1 MNVFQVFYTHSRGGN
16 LYCHWLYLCSRSSP
30 LDVEGFWIELALTV
44 VRLDRIWRLV
54 SEMLLYLAALHHQVM
69 CHDLLILRVF
79 LLILS
84 FSLYL
89 LYWPV
94 RQLNTCSSFCSA
106 LTATMNSRV
115 KSAVYISWK
124 SLFFCRDTLSDLFTA
139 SQFCVLVPSLSSSI
153 ALAVSFIL
161 IVYHSLPGKYMW
173 CD

>member
-1 MNVFQVFYTHSRGGN
+1 MNVLQVFYTHSRGGN

-69 CHDLLILRVF
+69 CHGLFVLRVF

-94 RQLNTCSSFCSA
+94 RQLNTCSSFCPA
-106 LTATMNSRV
+106 LTSTMNSRV

-124 SLFFCRDTLSDLFTA
+124 VIVFLQRYAERSVYSLTILCAGTKFELLNCTCT
-139 SQFCVLVPSLSSSI
+139 QFHLHY
-153 ALAVSFIL
+153 F
-161 IVYHSLPGKYMW
+161 HN
-173 CD
+173 